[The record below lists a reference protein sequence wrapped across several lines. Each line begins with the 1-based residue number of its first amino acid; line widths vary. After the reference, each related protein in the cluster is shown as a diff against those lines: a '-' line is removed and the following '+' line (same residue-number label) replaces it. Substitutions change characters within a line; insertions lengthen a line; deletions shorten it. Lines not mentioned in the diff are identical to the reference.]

1 MHGSEDEDEPQKH
14 KSQTKSKGKTSQKA
28 PSKFDQEFDAKS
40 NFSKEE
46 KQSRDR
52 TSKDAKSMASS
63 KGLN

>member
-1 MHGSEDEDEPQKH
+1 MDLDY
-14 KSQTKSKGKTSQKA
+14 
-28 PSKFDQEFDAKS
+28 DAKS

-46 KQSRDR
+46 KTSRDR